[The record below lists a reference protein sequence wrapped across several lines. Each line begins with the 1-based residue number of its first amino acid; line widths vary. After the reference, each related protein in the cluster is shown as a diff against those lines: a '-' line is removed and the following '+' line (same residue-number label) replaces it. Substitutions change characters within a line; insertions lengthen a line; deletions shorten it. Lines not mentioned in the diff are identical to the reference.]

1 LDKAGADGQIVSCQG
16 NSNITV
22 LSYESR
28 MLTPEASIRPVKKA
42 ADALVALGDVDGDGT
57 VEIVQSVGRTLY
69 LMSIIP
75 D

>member
-1 LDKAGADGQIVSCQG
+1 
-16 NSNITV
+16 
-22 LSYESR
+22 

-42 ADALVALGDVDGDGT
+42 AEALVALGDVDGDGS

-69 LMSIIP
+69 LMSMVP